1 MLMKRTI
8 LVLTVLITL
17 IACNNPDTAKVK
29 ARQTEQAVDSTENK
43 LDRIVLIEELKK
55 LQRTIATNDK
65 EKIAGIFEFPIVD
78 TIFSGYVD
86 DSSYYEQFKSN
97 GDQTTK
103 AMFLQH
109 FKQISISM
117 QFDQVNNLFRKIN
130 NVDKLL
136 RRDTLQGDTYI
147 KSEPCFYTYSIE
159 VDRDIVAL
167 RMDMQSNSNYKSKK
181 ASEDDIPENSSEFC
195 EHNFWWKL
203 KFDGKKLHVVNIS
216 GAD

>member
-1 MLMKRTI
+1 MLMKQTI
-8 LVLTVLITL
+8 LVLTVLITS

-29 ARQTEQAVDSTENK
+29 ARQTEQSIHSTENK
-43 LDRIVLIEELKK
+43 LDRNVLIEELKK
-55 LQRTIATNDK
+55 LHGTIATNNK

-103 AMFLQH
+103 TMFLQH
-109 FKQISISM
+109 FKEISISM
-117 QFDQVNNLFRKIN
+117 QFDQVNNLFKKIN

-136 RRDTLQGDTYI
+136 RKDTLREDTYI
-147 KSEPCFYTYSIE
+147 ASEPCFYTYSIE
-159 VDRDIVAL
+159 VNKDMVVL

-181 ASEDDIPENSSEFC
+181 ASDDDIPENSSEFC
-195 EHNFWWKL
+195 EHSFWWKL
-203 KFDGKKLHVVNIS
+203 KFDGRKLHVVNIS